1 MTSRNKGLTLLSA
14 VFLTVGLV
22 LTVQGGWIHA
32 KAFLAQYLL
41 NKAFAE
47 TIVTG
52 QPVKPWSWAD
62 TWPVARIEVPRLHE
76 SAIAL
81 KYTDRAVMARMEASK
96 DTGTVR
102 FDDGAVTVIADLP
115 KRVDWDQAQLAQ
127 LVERISAA
135 GDDPTEYV
143 DVSFKVAERKYAA
156 WPESIR
162 QTFEP
167 ARTVRTGA
175 LKVKLE
181 LNGGAQ

>member
-1 MTSRNKGLTLLSA
+1 MTIPNHITLEDLRNMQIGEIVALPAEQLALLQDAANEALRSA
-14 VFLTVGLV
+14 KTTSDWLEG
-22 LTVQGGWIHA
+22 
-32 KAFLAQYLL
+32 
-41 NKAFAE
+41 
-47 TIVTG
+47 
-52 QPVKPWSWAD
+52 
-62 TWPVARIEVPRLHE
+62 
-76 SAIAL
+76 AIAL

-102 FDDGAVTVIADLP
+102 FEDGAVTVIADLP
-115 KRVDWDQAQLAQ
+115 KRVDWDQAQLAE
-127 LVERISAA
+127 LVERISAV

-143 DVSFKVAERKYAA
+143 DVSFKVPERKYAA

-162 QTFEP
+162 QNFEP

>member
-1 MTSRNKGLTLLSA
+1 MTIPNHITLDDLRTMQIGEIVALPAEQLALLQDAANEALRSA
-14 VFLTVGLV
+14 KSVSDWLEG
-22 LTVQGGWIHA
+22 
-32 KAFLAQYLL
+32 
-41 NKAFAE
+41 
-47 TIVTG
+47 
-52 QPVKPWSWAD
+52 
-62 TWPVARIEVPRLHE
+62 
-76 SAIAL
+76 AIAL

-115 KRVDWDQAQLAQ
+115 KRVDWDQAQLAV

-135 GDDPTEYV
+135 GDDPAEYV
-143 DVSFKVAERKYAA
+143 DVSFKVPERKYAA

-162 QTFEP
+162 QNFEP

>member
-1 MTSRNKGLTLLSA
+1 MTIPNHITLDDLRNMQIGEIVALSA
-14 VFLTVGLV
+14 EQLALLQDAANEV
-22 LTVQGGWIHA
+22 LRSA
-32 KAFLAQYLL
+32 KTTSDWL
-41 NKAFAE
+41 E
-47 TIVTG
+47 G
-52 QPVKPWSWAD
+52 
-62 TWPVARIEVPRLHE
+62 
-76 SAIAL
+76 AITL

-115 KRVDWDQAQLAQ
+115 KRVDWDQAQLAG

-143 DVSFKVAERKYAA
+143 DVSFKVPERKYAA

-162 QTFEP
+162 QNFEP

-181 LNGGAQ
+181 LNGGAH

>member
-1 MTSRNKGLTLLSA
+1 MTIPNHITLEDLRNMQIGEIVALPAEQLALLQDAANEALRSA
-14 VFLTVGLV
+14 KTTSDWLEG
-22 LTVQGGWIHA
+22 
-32 KAFLAQYLL
+32 
-41 NKAFAE
+41 
-47 TIVTG
+47 
-52 QPVKPWSWAD
+52 
-62 TWPVARIEVPRLHE
+62 
-76 SAIAL
+76 AIAL

-96 DTGTVR
+96 GTGTVR

-115 KRVDWDQAQLAQ
+115 KRVDWDQAQLAE

-143 DVSFKVAERKYAA
+143 DVSFKVPERKYAA

-162 QTFEP
+162 QNFEP

>member
-1 MTSRNKGLTLLSA
+1 MTIPNRITLDDLRNMQIGEIVALPAEQLALLQDAANEALRSA
-14 VFLTVGLV
+14 KTTSDWLEG
-22 LTVQGGWIHA
+22 
-32 KAFLAQYLL
+32 
-41 NKAFAE
+41 
-47 TIVTG
+47 
-52 QPVKPWSWAD
+52 
-62 TWPVARIEVPRLHE
+62 
-76 SAIAL
+76 AIAL

-115 KRVDWDQAQLAQ
+115 KRVDWDQAQLAG

-135 GDDPTEYV
+135 GDDPAEYV
-143 DVSFKVAERKYAA
+143 DVNFKVPERKYAA

-162 QTFEP
+162 QNFEP

>member
-1 MTSRNKGLTLLSA
+1 MMIPNHITLDDLRNMQIGEIVALSA
-14 VFLTVGLV
+14 EQLALLQDAANEV
-22 LTVQGGWIHA
+22 LRSA
-32 KAFLAQYLL
+32 KTTSDWL
-41 NKAFAE
+41 E
-47 TIVTG
+47 G
-52 QPVKPWSWAD
+52 
-62 TWPVARIEVPRLHE
+62 
-76 SAIAL
+76 AIAL

-102 FDDGAVTVIADLP
+102 FDDGTVTVIADLP
-115 KRVDWDQAQLAQ
+115 KRVDWDQAQLAG

-143 DVSFKVAERKYAA
+143 DVSFKVPERKYAA

-162 QTFEP
+162 QNFEP

>member
-1 MTSRNKGLTLLSA
+1 MTIPNHITLDDLRNMQIGEIVALPAEQLALLQDA
-14 VFLTVGLV
+14 ANEALRG
-22 LTVQGGWIHA
+22 A
-32 KAFLAQYLL
+32 KAISDWL
-41 NKAFAE
+41 E
-47 TIVTG
+47 G
-52 QPVKPWSWAD
+52 
-62 TWPVARIEVPRLHE
+62 
-76 SAIAL
+76 AIAL

-115 KRVDWDQAQLAQ
+115 KRVDWDQAQLAA
-127 LVERISAA
+127 LVERVSAA
-135 GDDPTEYV
+135 GDDPAEYV
-143 DVSFKVAERKYAA
+143 DVSFKVPERKYAA

-162 QTFEP
+162 QNFEP

>member
-1 MTSRNKGLTLLSA
+1 MTIPNHITLEDLRNMQIGEIVALPAEQLALLQDAANEALRSA
-14 VFLTVGLV
+14 KTTSDWLEG
-22 LTVQGGWIHA
+22 
-32 KAFLAQYLL
+32 
-41 NKAFAE
+41 
-47 TIVTG
+47 
-52 QPVKPWSWAD
+52 
-62 TWPVARIEVPRLHE
+62 
-76 SAIAL
+76 AIAL

-102 FDDGAVTVIADLP
+102 FEDGAVTVIADLP
-115 KRVDWDQAQLAQ
+115 KRVDWDQAQLAE

-143 DVSFKVAERKYAA
+143 DVSFKVPERKYAA

-162 QTFEP
+162 QNFEP

>member
-1 MTSRNKGLTLLSA
+1 MTIPNHITLDDLRNMQICEIVALPAEQLALLQDAANEALRS
-14 VFLTVGLV
+14 
-22 LTVQGGWIHA
+22 A
-32 KAFLAQYLL
+32 KAISDWL
-41 NKAFAE
+41 E
-47 TIVTG
+47 G
-52 QPVKPWSWAD
+52 
-62 TWPVARIEVPRLHE
+62 
-76 SAIAL
+76 AIAL

-115 KRVDWDQAQLAQ
+115 KRVDWDQAQLAG
-127 LVERISAA
+127 LVERISTA
-135 GDDPTEYV
+135 GDDPAEYV
-143 DVSFKVAERKYAA
+143 DVSFKVPERKYTA

>member
-1 MTSRNKGLTLLSA
+1 MAIPNHITLDDLRNMQIGEIVTLPA
-14 VFLTVGLV
+14 EQLV
-22 LTVQGGWIHA
+22 LLQDAANEALRSA
-32 KAFLAQYLL
+32 KAISDWL
-41 NKAFAE
+41 E
-47 TIVTG
+47 G
-52 QPVKPWSWAD
+52 
-62 TWPVARIEVPRLHE
+62 
-76 SAIAL
+76 AIAL

-115 KRVDWDQAQLAQ
+115 KRVDWDQAQLAG

-135 GDDPTEYV
+135 GDDPAEYV
-143 DVSFKVAERKYAA
+143 DVSFKVPERKYAA

-162 QTFEP
+162 QNFEP

>member
-1 MTSRNKGLTLLSA
+1 MTIPNHITLDDLRNMQICEIVALSA
-14 VFLTVGLV
+14 EQLAL
-22 LTVQGGWIHA
+22 LQDAANEALRSA
-32 KAFLAQYLL
+32 KAISDWL
-41 NKAFAE
+41 E
-47 TIVTG
+47 G
-52 QPVKPWSWAD
+52 
-62 TWPVARIEVPRLHE
+62 
-76 SAIAL
+76 AIAL

-115 KRVDWDQAQLAQ
+115 KRVDWDQAQLAG
-127 LVERISAA
+127 LVERISIA
-135 GDDPTEYV
+135 GDDPAEYV
-143 DVSFKVAERKYAA
+143 DVSFKVPERKYTA

>member
-1 MTSRNKGLTLLSA
+1 MTIPNHITLDDLRNMQIGEIVALPAEQLALLQDAANEALRSA
-14 VFLTVGLV
+14 KTTSDWLEG
-22 LTVQGGWIHA
+22 
-32 KAFLAQYLL
+32 
-41 NKAFAE
+41 
-47 TIVTG
+47 
-52 QPVKPWSWAD
+52 
-62 TWPVARIEVPRLHE
+62 
-76 SAIAL
+76 AIAL

-115 KRVDWDQAQLAQ
+115 KRVDWDQAQLAE

-135 GDDPTEYV
+135 GDDPAEYV
-143 DVSFKVAERKYAA
+143 DVSFKVPERKYAA

-162 QTFEP
+162 QNFEP

>member
-1 MTSRNKGLTLLSA
+1 MTIPNHITLDDLRNMQIGEILALPA
-14 VFLTVGLV
+14 EQLV
-22 LTVQGGWIHA
+22 LLQDAANEALRSA
-32 KAFLAQYLL
+32 KAISDWL
-41 NKAFAE
+41 E
-47 TIVTG
+47 G
-52 QPVKPWSWAD
+52 
-62 TWPVARIEVPRLHE
+62 
-76 SAIAL
+76 AIAL

-115 KRVDWDQAQLAQ
+115 KRVDWDQAQLAG

-135 GDDPTEYV
+135 GDDPAEYV
-143 DVSFKVAERKYAA
+143 DVSFKVPERKYAA

-167 ARTVRTGA
+167 ARTVRAGT

>member
-1 MTSRNKGLTLLSA
+1 MTIPNHITLDDLRNMQIGEIVALSA
-14 VFLTVGLV
+14 EQLALLQDAANEV
-22 LTVQGGWIHA
+22 LRSA
-32 KAFLAQYLL
+32 KTTSDWL
-41 NKAFAE
+41 E
-47 TIVTG
+47 G
-52 QPVKPWSWAD
+52 
-62 TWPVARIEVPRLHE
+62 
-76 SAIAL
+76 AIAL

-102 FDDGAVTVIADLP
+102 FDDGTVTVIADLP
-115 KRVDWDQAQLAQ
+115 KRVDWDQAQLAG

-143 DVSFKVAERKYAA
+143 DVSFKVPERKYAA

-162 QTFEP
+162 QNFEP

>member
-1 MTSRNKGLTLLSA
+1 MTIPNHITLDDLRNMQIGEIVALPAEQLALLQDAANEALRSA
-14 VFLTVGLV
+14 KTTSDWLEG
-22 LTVQGGWIHA
+22 
-32 KAFLAQYLL
+32 
-41 NKAFAE
+41 
-47 TIVTG
+47 
-52 QPVKPWSWAD
+52 
-62 TWPVARIEVPRLHE
+62 
-76 SAIAL
+76 AIAL

-115 KRVDWDQAQLAQ
+115 KRVDWDQAQLAE

-135 GDDPTEYV
+135 GDDPAEYV
-143 DVSFKVAERKYAA
+143 DVSFKVPERKYTA